1 MTTTRNI
8 GFVLPKLS
16 NHVFFT
22 DLFKTIHEF
31 IEKNPFD
38 QIVIFNSFSE
48 ITQPLNIPIFHL
60 SHAQFFTGDLFLF
73 DIISAI
79 LTKSFPRANNRYIY
93 AQDVPWMTNPG
104 VAYSEWLE
112 IYGQDNLE
120 IIARNKDLYDLY
132 HKCWKKPKGISES
145 FKYEEI
151 AQII

>member
-8 GFVLPKLS
+8 GFVLPVLS
-16 NHVFFT
+16 NNVFFI
-22 DLFKTIHEF
+22 DLFKTIQEF

-48 ITQPLNIPIFHL
+48 IAQPHNIPIFHL
-60 SHAQFFTGDLFLF
+60 SHSQFFSGDLFLF
-73 DIISAI
+73 DIISTI

-93 AQDVPWMTNPG
+93 AQDVPWKSHRG
-104 VAYSEWLE
+104 VAYSEWLD
-112 IYGQDNLE
+112 IYDQDNLE
-120 IIARNKDLYDLY
+120 IIAKNKDLYDLY

>member
-22 DLFKTIHEF
+22 DLFQTIHEF
-31 IEKNPFD
+31 IEENPFD

-79 LTKSFPRANNRYIY
+79 LTKSFPRANNRYLY

-120 IIARNKDLYDLY
+120 IIAKNKDLHDLY

>member
-22 DLFKTIHEF
+22 DLFQTIHEF
-31 IEKNPFD
+31 IEENPFD

-120 IIARNKDLYDLY
+120 IIAKNKDLYDLY

>member
-31 IEKNPFD
+31 IEENPFD

-120 IIARNKDLYDLY
+120 IIAKNKDLYDLY

>member
-31 IEKNPFD
+31 IEENPFD

-73 DIISAI
+73 DIISVI

-93 AQDVPWMTNPG
+93 AQDAPWKSHRG
-104 VAYSEWLE
+104 VAYSEWLDM
-112 IYGQDNLE
+112 YDQDNLE
-120 IIARNKDLYDLY
+120 IIAKNKDLYDLY

>member
-22 DLFKTIHEF
+22 DLFQTIHEF
-31 IEKNPFD
+31 IEENPFD

-73 DIISAI
+73 DIISVI

-93 AQDVPWMTNPG
+93 AQDAPWKSHRG
-104 VAYSEWLE
+104 VAYSEWLDM
-112 IYGQDNLE
+112 YDQDNLE
-120 IIARNKDLYDLY
+120 IIAKNKDLYDLY

>member
-8 GFVLPKLS
+8 GFLLPKLS

-31 IEKNPFD
+31 IEENPFD

-79 LTKSFPRANNRYIY
+79 LTKSFPRANNRYLY

-120 IIARNKDLYDLY
+120 IIAKNKDLYDLY

>member
-22 DLFKTIHEF
+22 GLFQTIHEF
-31 IEKNPFD
+31 IEENPFD

-120 IIARNKDLYDLY
+120 IIAKNKDLYDLY